1 MYSSD
6 IEYIPTN
13 RFSMSLLDYFGF
25 SFITMKLQ
33 IPHAENA
40 DELRDLLNKYSII
53 HWCID
58 EDSDTHTVFRSNL
71 NQNNMNRI
79 VVKKTAVPSAK
90 HLKNQ
95 PDDVLIRELE
105 SRGYA
110 VTRKDDKHD

>member
-13 RFSMSLLDYFGF
+13 RFSMSLLDYFGS

-40 DELRDLLNKYSII
+40 DELCNLLNKYSII

-58 EDSDTHTVFRSNL
+58 EDSDTRTVFRNNL
-71 NQNNMNRI
+71 NQNNMNQI
-79 VVKKTAVPSAK
+79 IVKKTLTPSER

-95 PDDVLIRELE
+95 SDDILIRELE

-110 VTRKDDKHD
+110 VTRKDDNND

>member
-13 RFSMSLLDYFGF
+13 RFSMSLLDYFGS

-40 DELRDLLNKYSII
+40 DELRTLLNKYSIV

-58 EDSDTHTVFRSNL
+58 KDDDAHTVFRSNL
-71 NQNNMNRI
+71 SQNNMNQI
-79 VVKKTAVPSAK
+79 IVKKIPTPSMK
-90 HLKNQ
+90 HLKNE
-95 PDDVLIRELE
+95 PDDILIRELE
-105 SRGYA
+105 SRGY
-110 VTRKDDKHD
+110 VITRKDDSHD